1 MLSSATEQPCSL
13 LVLLS
18 PHHQAALFL
27 LLLSNSCV
35 GSELGVGRAFTLE
48 SSLGGCSSGALA
60 GCHFQTGDYQKAG
73 ERLCEAIWRTL
84 GPDPK

>member
-1 MLSSATEQPCSL
+1 MLSSTATI
-13 LVLLS
+13 
-18 PHHQAALFL
+18 H
-27 LLLSNSCV
+27 CV
-35 GSELGVGRAFTLE
+35 GRELGVGRAFTLE